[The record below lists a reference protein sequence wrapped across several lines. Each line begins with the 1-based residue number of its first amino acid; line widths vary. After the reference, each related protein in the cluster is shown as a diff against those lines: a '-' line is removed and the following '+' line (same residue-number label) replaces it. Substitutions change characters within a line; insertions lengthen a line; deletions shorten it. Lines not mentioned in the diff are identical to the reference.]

1 MMTYQ
6 LSILRKKCE
15 EALEGARAAEEAQ
28 QLRLIEQQ
36 KWNSTL
42 MESEQVRGT
51 VQCRTEQNKPAQSSY
66 EYSTPSY

>member
-1 MMTYQ
+1 MMICQ

-15 EALEGARAAEEAQ
+15 EALEEARAVDEAQ
-28 QLRLIEQQ
+28 QFRLMEQQ

-51 VQCRTEQNKPAQSSY
+51 V
-66 EYSTPSY
+66 